1 MPLAE
6 RQGEL
11 LAEDELAL
19 HGMHDAYNDPM
30 AIDEAAGEYRRR
42 HQIRERARQNNGTVY
57 VGMRTRLWRCSREQL
72 RAALPSELLGRDL
85 ISNPELGE
93 LLRQVVSGT
102 HAGTVDVSREGP
114 PTGEE
119 AYGPVQREEEGIPLG
134 HPVEVSSAR
143 GPGASDQSEHSGPSS
158 NESGQS
164 QWIPPGLIPNI
175 TPAPRQQ
182 LPPVPED
189 EDLDLQDSLQYRP
202 DDSQSMNQPR
212 SLQLW
217 HRQKTMTSM
226 SYSAKFLP
234 TPAQAQRS
242 FRSPPSKVARTDSL
256 EETHTRAPGTPVDRL
271 LSRIPRE
278 LSPEHHPAAASSSLT
293 PAEDLGSDGRV
304 SRQVSEF
311 ENLRQNY
318 YCRNVIPEDHDHQ
331 EWSGSFF
338 NYQLGDQILTVSSEG
353 SWNFM
358 AKRND
363 EISLK
368 DLTAEERVLFDES
381 DDVEWTAVEKTG
393 TIKVLMGKEANDMRK
408 KYPDRILSSRMVRRK
423 KPQPELH
430 SWKAKRALIQ
440 IVVPVYGLDDVD
452 DFIVAATPAHY
463 EALRKS
469 MTERFHFGK
478 WEKGEEEFQAL
489 RSLVFKINWVG
500 RESRPEA
507 AGIAS
512 LMASRLPRATIG
524 DVIIVNRFV
533 NFLRSTAERP
543 MKIWRFH
550 PEEMCFIAV
559 SDAGGIN
566 MQGTDLVDAE
576 GLPMDA
582 TQGAWMVL
590 TAGALPQGKAAVRA
604 SPITWRSSRL
614 KRKVFSTFGG
624 ETQAM
629 LQGVNEVD
637 WLQELFEPTHA
648 GDAGA
653 KSLFDC
659 LLREN
664 PSGKQDRKSALEL
677 AIILKDLQETR
688 SMVRWVPH
696 QKMLVDSLTKLDP
709 LKANDA
715 LHQFLRSGWL
725 SLVDVQEE
733 LTCRKTDPAYK

>member
-1 MPLAE
+1 MAP
-6 RQGEL
+6 
-11 LAEDELAL
+11 AEDY
-19 HGMHDAYNDPM
+19 DIN
-30 AIDEAAGEYRRR
+30 
-42 HQIRERARQNNGTVY
+42 
-57 VGMRTRLWRCSREQL
+57 
-72 RAALPSELLGRDL
+72 
-85 ISNPELGE
+85 E
-93 LLRQVVSGT
+93 LLR
-102 HAGTVDVSREGP
+102 
-114 PTGEE
+114 
-119 AYGPVQREEEGIPLG
+119 
-134 HPVEVSSAR
+134 EVSADS
-143 GPGASDQSEHSGPSS
+143 GASPEV
-158 NESGQS
+158 
-164 QWIPPGLIPNI
+164 IP
-175 TPAPRQQ
+175 
-182 LPPVPED
+182 E
-189 EDLDLQDSLQYRP
+189 
-202 DDSQSMNQPR
+202 
-212 SLQLW
+212 
-217 HRQKTMTSM
+217 
-226 SYSAKFLP
+226 
-234 TPAQAQRS
+234 
-242 FRSPPSKVARTDSL
+242 PPSKVARTDSL

-533 NFLRSTAERP
+533 SFLRSTAERP

-637 WLQELFEPTHA
+637 W
-648 GDAGA
+648 
-653 KSLFDC
+653 
-659 LLREN
+659 EN